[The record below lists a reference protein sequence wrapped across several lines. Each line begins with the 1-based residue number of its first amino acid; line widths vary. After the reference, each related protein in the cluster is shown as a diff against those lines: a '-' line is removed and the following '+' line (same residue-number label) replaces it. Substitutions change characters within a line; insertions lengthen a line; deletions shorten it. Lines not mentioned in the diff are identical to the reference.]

1 MEIPPSHPS
10 TLAPR
15 QAFELQRELA
25 QKVVVEN
32 CLGEVRTVAG
42 VDVGIKGGEARAA
55 VVVLEYP
62 SLQPID
68 QATANLPVEMP
79 YIPGLLAFREG
90 PAILEALRQLSTVP
104 DCLIFDGQGLAHP
117 RRLGIASHIGVLL
130 DRPSIG
136 CAKSRLCGIAAEP
149 AEEAGS
155 YTFLYDG
162 EEVIGAAV
170 RTRTRV
176 SPVYVSIGHRVDL
189 ETAIKLVLNCCRGR
203 RLPET
208 SRLAHRVAG
217 GEGLVIRKDH
227 PEQLNLL

>member
-1 MEIPPSHPS
+1 MEMPPSHPWK
-10 TLAPR
+10 LHPR
-15 QAFELQRELA
+15 QAFALQRKLA
-25 QKVVVEN
+25 HKVVVEN
-32 CLGEVRTVAG
+32 CLGEVHTVAG
-42 VDVGIKGGEARAA
+42 VDVGLKGGQARAA
-55 VVVLEYP
+55 VVVLKYP

-90 PAILEALRQLSTVP
+90 PAILEALRRLSTAP

-136 CAKSRLCGIAAEP
+136 CAKSRLCGISAEP

-155 YTFLYDG
+155 YAFLYDG
-162 EEVIGAAV
+162 EEIIGAVV

-189 ETAIKLVLNCCRGR
+189 ETAIELVLNCCRGR

-208 SRLAHRVAG
+208 SRLAHRVAA
-217 GEGLVIRKDH
+217 GERLAIHKER
-227 PEQLNLL
+227 PEQPTLL